1 MTVFSLNLY
10 CETTQ
15 WREVGKG
22 LHGRLGQRQI
32 DDDGI
37 VGLDELRVILGLL
50 VRTTLDLLLDVADF
64 AGGVTVEHKRAV
76 RRRVVRDL
84 IRVVRDAWQF

>member
-10 CETTQ
+10 CETTR
-15 WREVGKG
+15 WREVGKR

-32 DDDGI
+32 DDGGI

-50 VRTTLDLLLDVADF
+50 VRTTLDLLLDVADL

-76 RRRVVRDL
+76 RRVVRDL